1 MHACGGARNRRQEGD
16 VLIVSVLVAIVVN
29 LALRSNA
36 QGRIKVPGVRQLP
49 ILVGL
54 GASAIAVVGNPE
66 IEDEVPRPSR
76 VLEVVDNL
84 DVATLLSPRV
94 TLGETPNCVR
104 TL

>member
-16 VLIVSVLVAIVVN
+16 VLIVSVLVAIGVN

-54 GASAIAVVGNPE
+54 GASAIVV
-66 IEDEVPRPSR
+66 
-76 VLEVVDNL
+76 NL
-84 DVATLLSPRV
+84 FIT
-94 TLGETPNCVR
+94 R
-104 TL
+104 TCLRST